1 MCAAHLMR
9 SALLPFA
16 LGGAFLLSGGVAAAV
31 PLDGAGGARTAAT
44 LDAVAVP
51 LTAPVVVD
59 GNFDEP
65 VWRDVPPI
73 GDFVQ
78 REPTE
83 GAAPTERTEA
93 RVAYDDQAV
102 YIAVRAFDREPSRIA
117 ALLTRRD
124 ERSPSDWIRVAIDSF
139 HDRRTAYEFAVNPVG
154 VKADRYHFN
163 DGQTDDG
170 WDAVWDVQVARDGDG
185 WRAEFRIPFSQLRFS
200 SAGGAVGFAVIRE
213 FPRANETSS
222 WPLIARSAQGYVSQ
236 FGEMTGLRPGGSP
249 KRLELLPYTLGEV
262 VTDEVEDGDPLSQ
275 GTNPGASVGVDL
287 KYMVTP
293 ALTLTATLNP
303 DFGQVEADP
312 AAVNLDAAEL
322 FFSERRPFFVEGS
335 GIFRFNLDC
344 SDGECTGL
352 LYSRRIGRVPQGD
365 PTIADDEFEHA
376 PATTTILGAAKLT
389 GRIGAFSVGALSAA
403 TQEERATIASLTS
416 RRHAVVEPLSG
427 FNVLRVRREFANRSN
442 LGVMLTSTNRRLTAD
457 TRFLTEQAVT
467 GGIDYDW
474 RLGDRFSVSG
484 FWAASRVAG
493 DPEAI
498 TRLQKNAVHYFQ
510 QPGADHVEL
519 DATATSLAGHAG
531 SMNVSKIAGERFRFS
546 GNYGFKSPGFD
557 TNDLGFQRRAD
568 ERTMNHWLQWRWQT
582 PGKYK
587 RQYMI
592 NLNQWSGWNF
602 GGDNLFSGGNVNM
615 HWWWQNNWRNG
626 FGVNVNAGGVRDR
639 MTRGGP
645 VVRGN
650 RFVGLWHYV
659 EFDDR
664 KRIFPG
670 YNGFIGGDGQGSME
684 FDARPKLTWRPTQ
697 AARVEAGFRFNRNKN
712 DAQWVEN
719 VEDADG
725 TLHYV
730 IGRIDQKTVALT
742 FRANYTISPNLSFQ
756 SYAEPFISTGD
767 YQRYREVTNG
777 RADRHDDRYSPY
789 AYADNANFNFRSFR
803 TTNVL
808 RWEYKPGSALFVV
821 FNQGRQERLEGDFG
835 DFRLGR
841 DVGGL
846 FNTPARNVFLVKF
859 SQWFN
864 F

>member
-1 MCAAHLMR
+1 MCAAMR
-9 SALLPFA
+9 FALLHLA
-16 LGGAFLLSGGVAAAV
+16 LGGALLLGSHGTVWAAPAAGVGGGRAVATV
-31 PLDGAGGARTAAT
+31 
-44 LDAVAVP
+44 DAVAVP

-59 GNFDEP
+59 GNFDEA
-65 VWRDVPPI
+65 VWRDAPAI
-73 GDFVQ
+73 GEFVQ

-83 GAAPTERTEA
+83 GAPPSERTEA
-93 RVAYDDQAV
+93 RVAYDDHAMYV
-102 YIAVRAFDREPSRIA
+102 AVRAFDRDPSRIA

-124 ERSPSDWIRVAIDSF
+124 ERSPSDWVRVAVDSF
-139 HDRRTAYEFAVNPVG
+139 HDRRSAYEFAVNPVG

-200 SAGGAVGFAVIRE
+200 SAGGPVGFAVIRE

-236 FGEMTGLRPGGSP
+236 FGEVTGLQPGGSP
-249 KRLELLPYTLGEV
+249 KRLELLPYTLGEF
-262 VTDEVEDGDPLSQ
+262 VTDEVEAGDPLSKR
-275 GTNPGASVGVDL
+275 TDPGASFGVDL
-287 KYMVTP
+287 KYAVTP

-312 AAVNLDAAEL
+312 AAVNLEAAEL

-335 GIFRFNLDC
+335 GIFRFNIDC
-344 SDGECTGL
+344 NDGECTGL

-365 PTIADDEFEHA
+365 PDVADDEFEHA

-403 TQEERATIASLTS
+403 TQEERGTISSLS
-416 RRHAVVEPLSG
+416 SNRRLVVEPLSG
-427 FNVLRVRREFANRSN
+427 FNVLRARREFANRSN
-442 LGVMLTSTNRRLTAD
+442 LGVMLTSTNRRLTTD
-457 TRFLTEQAVT
+457 TRFLPEQAVT
-467 GGIDYDW
+467 GGVDYDW
-474 RLGDRFSVSG
+474 RLGERFSLSG
-484 FWAASRVAG
+484 FWAGSRVAG
-493 DPEAI
+493 DSEAI
-498 TRLQKNAVHYFQ
+498 TKLQKNAVHYFQ
-510 QPGADHVEL
+510 QPDAGHIEL
-519 DATATSLAGHAG
+519 DSTATSLSGHAG
-531 SMNVSKIAGERFRFS
+531 SVNVAKIAGERVRFS
-546 GNYGFKSPGFD
+546 GVYGFKSPGFE

-592 NLNQWSGWNF
+592 NFNQWAGWNF

-639 MTRGGP
+639 LTRGGP
-645 VVRGN
+645 AVRGN
-650 RFVGLWHYV
+650 RFIGVWHYV

-664 KRIFPG
+664 KAVFPG
-670 YNGFIGGDGQGSME
+670 YNGFVGGDGQGTME
-684 FDARPKLTWRPTQ
+684 FDARPKLTWRPAR
-697 AARVEAGFRFNRNKN
+697 AARLEAGFRFTRNKN
-712 DAQWVEN
+712 DYQWVEN
-719 VEDADG
+719 VEETDG
-725 TLHYV
+725 RLRYV
-730 IGRIDQKTVALT
+730 IGSLDQKTVALT

-756 SYAEPFISTGD
+756 SYAEPFISAGD
-767 YQRYREVTNG
+767 YHNYREVTHG
-777 RADRHDDRYSPY
+777 RADRYVDRFTPF

-808 RWEYKPGSALFVV
+808 RWEYKPGSALFIV
-821 FNQGRQERLEGDFG
+821 FNQGRQERLEGDYG
-835 DFRLGR
+835 DFRFGR
-841 DVGGL
+841 DVNNL
-846 FNTPARNVFLVKF
+846 FGSTPARNVFLVKF
-859 SQWFN
+859 SRWFN